1 MVSMSEAYRLPPDE
15 VFFSIDPQDLN
26 EINAGGDEELIIGQ
40 PRAMKALKL
49 GTEVRA
55 KGYNLVVSGH
65 PGTGRSTAVRMVLD
79 ELAGSVKSG
88 GEIAY
93 VYNFRTPEQ
102 PRVLYFAPGK
112 ARRFKHLI
120 HELIEK
126 LKILIKARLA
136 SEIYKQRRDR
146 IVSLIEKE
154 ENHRLAEFEAR
165 LGAEEFATMRI
176 EEQGA
181 FSTDIVPLLEG
192 RPTDFEQLQSLV
204 AAGKLTEEEWNRR
217 RETYY
222 RLMDEM
228 RTIFGEL
235 KMSRAAMEEDLAAL
249 RTETVRPGLQAEME
263 QLRIEFPDERILDYL
278 GKLEEDILDHLFVF
292 TADEGVEDSA
302 GNRIFIRYGV
312 NLLTEAAEDAS
323 APVIFENNPSIQNL
337 IGGIDYSLDLAGR
350 SAASF
355 MSIHGGALIR
365 ASGGF
370 LVLRLEDLLEEQ
382 GAWLQ
387 LKRVLQTGV
396 VAIQPGQGPLGLA
409 APQMKPE
416 PVSVDTKI
424 ILLAE
429 EGAYDYLYNADA
441 DFAKYFK
448 VSAEFDSS
456 MPLNREGLARYMGFI
471 RASLTRGSL
480 KSINREGMAEVIAYG
495 AFLAEQ
501 RDKLSTQFS
510 QISDLLV
517 EADYWASQAG
527 SADIGPADVQRA
539 LDERNYLFNL
549 PEEKLE
555 ELIEQGDIL
564 LSTSGSAVGRVNG
577 LAIHDRGYYAF
588 GLPTLI
594 SARIAPGEDGL
605 VNIEREVGLSGEIH
619 DKWMLILDGYLRS
632 RYAVD
637 FPLSMYATICFEQ
650 SYSEVDGDSASS
662 TEMYALLSAA
672 GRLPLRQDI
681 AVTGSMNQM
690 GDIQPVG
697 GISEKVTGF
706 YKVCKRA
713 GLTGTQGVI
722 IPELNRKNL
731 FLSAEIRDAVAEE
744 RFHIYAVRT
753 IDEGMSILT
762 GLPAGDSGADGRFPA
777 DSINGRVERELRAMA
792 LLIKQFNN

>member
-1 MVSMSEAYRLPPDE
+1 MSEAYRLPPDE
-15 VFFSIDPQDLN
+15 VFFSVDPDTLG
-26 EINAGGDEELIIGQ
+26 EIKAGGGDELIIGQ
-40 PRAMKALKL
+40 PRAMKALKM

-65 PGTGRSTAVRMVLD
+65 PGTGRSTAVRTVLD
-79 ELAGSVKSG
+79 ELAGSVRSA

-93 VYNFRTPEQ
+93 VYNFRRPEQ
-102 PRVLYFAPGK
+102 PRVLYFSPGK
-112 ARRFKHLI
+112 ARRFKQLL

-126 LKILIKARLA
+126 LKILIKARLE

-165 LGAEEFATMRI
+165 LGAEGFATMRV

-181 FSTDIVPLLEG
+181 FSTDIVPLLDG
-192 RPTDFEQLQSLV
+192 RPSDFEELQSLV
-204 AAGKLTEEEWNRR
+204 AAGKLNEEEWNRR

-228 RTIFGEL
+228 RSIFGEL
-235 KMSRAAMEEDLAAL
+235 KMSRSAMEEDLAAL
-249 RTETVRPGLQAEME
+249 RTETARPGLQAEMA
-263 QLRIEFPDERILDYL
+263 QLRIEFSDDRILDYL
-278 GKLEEDILDHLFVF
+278 ERLEEDILDHLFVF
-292 TADEGVEDSA
+292 TADEAAQDAA
-302 GNRIFIRYGV
+302 GNRIFVRYGV
-312 NLLTEAAEDAS
+312 NLLTESYEDEA
-323 APVIFENNPSIQNL
+323 APVIFENNPTVQNL
-337 IGGIDYSLDLAGR
+337 VGAIDYRLDLAGR
-350 SAASF
+350 SSADF
-355 MSIHGGALIR
+355 MSIHGGSLIR

-387 LKRVLQTGV
+387 LKRILQTGV
-396 VAIQPGQGPLGLA
+396 VEIQPGQGPLGFA
-409 APQMKPE
+409 SPQLKPE
-416 PVSVDTKI
+416 PVAVDTKI

-441 DFAKYFK
+441 DFSKFFK

-471 RASLTRGSL
+471 RGTASKANL
-480 KSINREGMAEVIAYG
+480 KSVSREGMAEIISYG
-495 AFLAEQ
+495 AYLAEQ

-510 QISDLLV
+510 QISDLLI

-527 SADIGPADVQRA
+527 SAEIGPEDVKRA
-539 LDERNYLFNL
+539 LAERNYLFNL

-564 LSTSGSAVGRVNG
+564 LATSGSAVGRVNG

-594 SARIAPGEDGL
+594 SARIAPGEEGL

-706 YKVCKRA
+706 FKVCKRA
-713 GLTGTQGVI
+713 GLTGSQGVI
-722 IPELNRKNL
+722 IPDLNRKNL

-744 RFHIYAVRT
+744 RFHIYAVKT
-753 IDEGMSILT
+753 IDEGMAVLT

-777 DSINGRVERELRAMA
+777 DSVNGRVERELRAMA

>member
-1 MVSMSEAYRLPPDE
+1 MSDAYRLSPEE
-15 VFFSIDPQDLN
+15 VFFSIDPDSLV
-26 EINAGGDEELIIGQ
+26 EIQFEGEQQLIIGQ

-55 KGYNLVVSGH
+55 KGYNLVVSGT
-65 PGTGRSTAVRMVLD
+65 PGTGRSTAVRAVLD
-79 ELAGSVKSG
+79 ELGDSVMSAV
-88 GEIAY
+88 EIAY

-102 PRVLYFAPGK
+102 PRVLYFPPGK
-112 ARRFKHLI
+112 VRRFKQLV

-136 SEIYKQRRDR
+136 SEIYKRRRDR

-165 LGAEEFATMRI
+165 LGAEGFATVRI
-176 EEQGA
+176 EEGGA
-181 FSTDIVPLLEG
+181 FSTDIVPLVEG
-192 RPTDFEQLQSLV
+192 RRSDFEELQSLV
-204 AAGKLTEEEWNRR
+204 AAGEVTEEEWNRR

-235 KMSRAAMEEDLAAL
+235 KMSRSAMEEDLAAL
-249 RTETVRPGLQAEME
+249 RTETVRPGLQAELE

-278 GKLEEDILDHLFVF
+278 DRLEEDILAHLFVF
-292 TADEGVEDSA
+292 TADEAAEDGA
-302 GNRIFIRYGV
+302 GNRVFVRYGV
-312 NLLTEAAEDAS
+312 NILTEADENRT

-337 IGGIDYSLDLAGR
+337 IGAIEYRLDLAGR
-350 SAASF
+350 GSTTF
-355 MSIHGGALIR
+355 MSIHGGSLIR

-396 VAIQPGQGPLGLA
+396 VEIQPQQGPLGVA

-416 PVSVDTKI
+416 AVAVDTKI

-429 EGAYDYLYNADA
+429 EGAYDYLFNADV
-441 DFAKYFK
+441 DFAKHFK
-448 VSAEFDSS
+448 ISAEFDSC

-471 RASLTRGSL
+471 RGTASKAKL
-480 KSINREGMAEVIAYG
+480 KGVSREGMAEVIAYG
-495 AFLAEQ
+495 AYLAEQ

-510 QISDLLV
+510 LISDLLV
-517 EADYWASQAG
+517 EADYWASRAG
-527 SADIGPADVQRA
+527 AAEIGPGDVKRA
-539 LDERNYLFNL
+539 LRERNYLFNL

-564 LSTSGSAVGRVNG
+564 LSTSGEAVGKVNG

-594 SARIAPGEDGL
+594 TARIAPGEEGL

-690 GDIQPVG
+690 GEIQPVG

-713 GLTGTQGVI
+713 GLTGDQGVI
-722 IPELNRKNL
+722 IPEQNRKNL
-731 FLSAEIRDAVAEE
+731 FLSAEIRDAVAEGS
-744 RFHIYAVRT
+744 FYIYAVGS
-753 IDEGMSILT
+753 IDQGISILT
-762 GLPAGDSGADGRFPA
+762 GLPAGEPGKDGRFPA
-777 DSINGRVERELRAMA
+777 DSVNGRVERELRAMA